1 MIKWLFKYGAVIY
14 LFNTIFLSI
23 KKTYVLG
30 DKVFLGLMI
39 IYSVV
44 LIINPIQ
51 IKKIIFHKSFLFLL
65 LLNSINLLYF
75 ILFHSISDLE
85 ALKYLLARGMQFS
98 IISLSI
104 YHNFEYLQT
113 KFLDHIV
120 SAVFFISIFS
130 LLVNPSIFS
139 GRYSGIIWNPNMLS
153 SFTVIAF
160 SISLLK
166 KESFSN
172 YDLFLLVF
180 FFFISIATGS
190 RGALV
195 GIALAFLVKYGFAR
209 RNLIYAILSIIGILL
224 ISSINLDTSINR
236 FAEQSLFNDRL
247 LQYKYAWQTIKLRLF
262 SGNGLDKYAY
272 IDKSLVPIYLKG
284 LIISSHNG
292 YLAILTQYGLVFG
305 GAVLLV
311 IINKSIQVVSFFK
324 DTSEN
329 ERIYL
334 FIVIYALFTAIYET
348 LITGINEFHTI
359 LFWFSLAFLSYSK
372 YKMQYES

>member
-1 MIKWLFKYGAVIY
+1 MIKLFIKYGIVIF
-14 LFNTIFLSI
+14 LFNTILLSI
-23 KKTYVLG
+23 KSTFSLG
-30 DKVFLGLMI
+30 NILFLFLMVIFLIVLMI
-39 IYSVV
+39 NNR
-44 LIINPIQ
+44 LI
-51 IKKIIFHKSFLFLL
+51 KEVIFHKSFNFLL
-65 LLNSINLLYF
+65 ILNVINIIYF
-75 ILFHSISDLE
+75 ILFHSVDDIE
-85 ALKYLLARGMQFS
+85 ALKYLFARGIQFS

-104 YHNFEYLQT
+104 YHNFEYLKT
-113 KFLDHIV
+113 KFLHHIV
-120 SAVFFISIFS
+120 SVVLFISILGF
-130 LLVNPSIFS
+130 LVNPSIFS
-139 GRYSGIIWNPNMLS
+139 GRYSGIIWNPNMLA
-153 SFTVIAF
+153 SFAVIAF
-160 SISLLK
+160 SILFLK
-166 KESFSN
+166 KESYSN
-172 YDLFLLVF
+172 YDISLMLF
-180 FFFISIATGS
+180 FFLISIATGS
-190 RGALV
+190 RGAIV

-209 RNLIYAILSIIGILL
+209 RNLIYAALTIVGILV

-236 FAEQSLFNDRL
+236 LAEQSLFNDRL
-247 LQYKYAWQTIKLRLF
+247 LQYEYAWQTIKLKLF

-311 IINKSIQVVSFFK
+311 IINKSIQLVSFFK
-324 DTSEN
+324 DTPEN

-334 FIVIYALFTAIYET
+334 FIIIYALFAAIYET

>member
-1 MIKWLFKYGAVIY
+1 MIKLFIKYGIVIF
-14 LFNTIFLSI
+14 LFNTILLSI
-23 KKTYVLG
+23 KSTFALG
-30 DKVFLGLMI
+30 NIL
-39 IYSVV
+39 
-44 LIINPIQ
+44 
-51 IKKIIFHKSFLFLL
+51 FLFLMVIFLIVLMINNRLIKDVIFYKPFSFL
-65 LLNSINLLYF
+65 LILNVINIIYF
-75 ILFHSISDLE
+75 ILFHSVDDIE
-85 ALKYLLARGMQFS
+85 ALKYLFARGIQFS

-104 YHNFEYLQT
+104 YHNFEYLKT

-120 SAVFFISIFS
+120 SVVFFISILGF
-130 LLVNPSIFS
+130 LVNPSIFS
-139 GRYSGIIWNPNMLS
+139 GRYSGIIWNPNMLA
-153 SFTVIAF
+153 SFAVIAF
-160 SISLLK
+160 SILFLK
-166 KESFSN
+166 KESYSN
-172 YDLFLLVF
+172 YDISLMLF
-180 FFFISIATGS
+180 FFLISIATGS
-190 RGALV
+190 RGAIV

-209 RNLIYAILSIIGILL
+209 RNLIYAALTIVGILV

-236 FAEQSLFNDRL
+236 LAEQSLFNDRL
-247 LQYKYAWQTIKLRLF
+247 LQYEYAWQTIKLKLF

-324 DTSEN
+324 DTPEN

-334 FIVIYALFTAIYET
+334 FIVIYALFAALYET

>member
-130 LLVNPSIFS
+130 ILVNPSIFS

-166 KESFSN
+166 KETFSN

>member
-1 MIKWLFKYGAVIY
+1 MIKLFIKYGIVIF
-14 LFNTIFLSI
+14 LFNTILLSI
-23 KKTYVLG
+23 KSTFALG
-30 DKVFLGLMI
+30 NIL
-39 IYSVV
+39 
-44 LIINPIQ
+44 
-51 IKKIIFHKSFLFLL
+51 FLFLMVIFLIVIMINTRLIKDVIFYKPFSFL
-65 LLNSINLLYF
+65 LILNVINVLYF
-75 ILFHSISDLE
+75 ILFHAFDDIE
-85 ALKYLLARGMQFS
+85 ALKYLFARGIQFS

-104 YHNFEYLQT
+104 YHNFEYLKT
-113 KFLDHIV
+113 KFLEHIV
-120 SAVFFISIFS
+120 SVVFFISI
-130 LLVNPSIFS
+130 LGVLVNPSILS
-139 GRYSGIIWNPNMLS
+139 GRYSGIIWNPNMLA
-153 SFTVIAF
+153 SFSVIAF
-160 SISLLK
+160 SILFLK
-166 KESFSN
+166 KESYSN
-172 YDLFLLVF
+172 YDLFLMLF
-180 FFFISIATGS
+180 FFLISIATGS
-190 RGALV
+190 RSALV
-195 GIALAFLVKYGFAR
+195 GIALAFLVKYGFTK
-209 RNLIYAILSIIGILL
+209 RNLIYAVLTIVGILV

-247 LQYKYAWQTIKLRLF
+247 LQYEYAWQTIKLKLF

-334 FIVIYALFTAIYET
+334 FIVIYALFASIYET